1 MLNNGPSCNTCK
13 KSVEGDIFIPPNKLE
28 AFDDTKD
35 MGTVDWVLITLKTT
49 GLDSI
54 PSLILPLLTKQTRVL
69 AIMNGLCDEDIVK
82 YLEDSSSEVLT
93 KCAATYGGMALLCS
107 NRIAPGHIDHSYAG
121 KLTASIA
128 ASSQTDDID
137 IETHKHAMISLWDPT
152 IGFEF
157 VYDDNLT
164 RARWTKNVWN
174 LPFNGISVAMGGIT
188 VDKIVNDPGLRKLA
202 DIIMDETISVANTD
216 LESRGYDSHT
226 FLGQAEVST
235 TYCIVLMMMCLTLF
249 FVPQRIIIYMYI
261 FMYVRT
267 GINPMVS
274 FIYDYI

>member
-1 MLNNGPSCNTCK
+1 MKSFLLTILVTKNGPLWNIWK
-13 KSVEGDIFIPPNKLE
+13 KSVEGDIFIPPNKLM
-28 AFDDTKD
+28 AFDDTND

-54 PSLILPLLTKQTRVL
+54 PSLILPLLTKHTRVL

-82 YLEDSSSEVLT
+82 YLEDSSSQVLT

-128 ASSQTDDID
+128 ASSQSHNNNN
-137 IETHKHAMISLWDPT
+137 IETHKHAMISLWEPT
-152 IGFEF
+152 KGFDF

-216 LESRGYDSHT
+216 LESRGYDSQT
-226 FLGQAEVST
+226 FLGQAEVRT
-235 TYCIVLMMMCLTLF
+235 THILLF
-249 FVPQRIIIYMYI
+249 
-261 FMYVRT
+261 
-267 GINPMVS
+267 
-274 FIYDYI
+274 